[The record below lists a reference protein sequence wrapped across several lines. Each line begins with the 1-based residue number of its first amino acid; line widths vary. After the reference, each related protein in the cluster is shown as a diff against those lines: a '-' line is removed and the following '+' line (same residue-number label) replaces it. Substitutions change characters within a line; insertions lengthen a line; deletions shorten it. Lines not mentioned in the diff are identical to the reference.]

1 MELTFDTRKNGRR
14 RFVEVF
20 VRRLCQ
26 RPHNLLQINMTT
38 ERERKGESEKGREK
52 ERARQ
57 IVAMVVE
64 TVQYEKK

>member
-1 MELTFDTRKNGRR
+1 
-14 RFVEVF
+14 
-20 VRRLCQ
+20 
-26 RPHNLLQINMTT
+26 MTT